1 MTLAQDLPQEILGII
16 FIRCLPDNALQ
27 LQPSSSLPPL
37 VLCHVCSSWRKAA
50 VGTPHLW
57 TELSMQL
64 PHTPGGKVLHTRFNA
79 LEFWGCHM
87 GALLPSLHFQYVCLE
102 RLMSRQEIR
111 KLVPFQTFF
120 QSPVVLNAQS
130 FTLDGF
136 PNLNLLDSTSPGNI
150 SFNNLEYLAVRQ
162 LSGRKHFALP
172 LQFPTC
178 PRLRRLHIDYDAWSA
193 ERPSQIVTAFSWVN
207 VTHLSAHLRLK
218 RQDWYAILAQC
229 ANMTSCSVVLRFLQ
243 EILPND
249 RPTTFHHH
257 PRMLGFGEK
266 LPNF

>member
-120 QSPVVLNAQS
+120 RSPVVLNAQS

-150 SFNNLEYLAVRQ
+150 SFNNLEYLQSDNCLAGNTSLYPFNFPHVPVFGDYTSIMMPGVR
-162 LSGRKHFALP
+162 
-172 LQFPTC
+172 
-178 PRLRRLHIDYDAWSA
+178 
-193 ERPSQIVTAFSWVN
+193 N
-207 VTHLSAHLRLK
+207 
-218 RQDWYAILAQC
+218 AQVK
-229 ANMTSCSVVLRFLQ
+229 S
-243 EILPND
+243 
-249 RPTTFHHH
+249 
-257 PRMLGFGEK
+257 
-266 LPNF
+266 